1 MYLLQEVVFKIQK
14 YLPEKEQ
21 NIRYTKVLRK
31 VYRNSMAKMYQSGN
45 MLKDMAH
52 YLIRTQ
58 EMN

>member
-14 YLPEKEQ
+14 YLLEKEQ

-45 MLKDMAH
+45 MLKNMAR

>member
-14 YLPEKEQ
+14 YLLEKEQ

-45 MLKDMAH
+45 MLKDMAR